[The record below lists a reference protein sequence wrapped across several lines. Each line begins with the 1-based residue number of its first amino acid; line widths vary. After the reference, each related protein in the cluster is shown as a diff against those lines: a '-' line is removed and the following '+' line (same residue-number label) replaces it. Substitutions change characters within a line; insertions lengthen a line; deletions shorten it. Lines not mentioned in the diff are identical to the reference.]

1 MRIVGVSRQCPAN
14 RVNQPSAGGVAESCF
29 ANASI
34 ASVDDGC
41 CRGLTTSLVL
51 TPFEV
56 WLPDGFQGAML
67 ALRGDV
73 MNKRS
78 KLEAPDV
85 MNVAEAAAYL
95 RVIPQTIL
103 RQLRKG
109 ALPGIKVGSRWRLSR
124 LALEDRLGQVAKP
137 AVAKPKRKAK
147 ARRKATRQ

>member
-1 MRIVGVSRQCPAN
+1 M
-14 RVNQPSAGGVAESCF
+14 
-29 ANASI
+29 
-34 ASVDDGC
+34 
-41 CRGLTTSLVL
+41 
-51 TPFEV
+51 
-56 WLPDGFQGAML
+56 PDGFQGAML

-124 LALEDRLGQVAKP
+124 LALEAHLAQVTKP
-137 AVAKPKRKAK
+137 PAARPKKAK
-147 ARRKATRQ
+147 ARRKTKRGT